1 MIRHILPNG
10 ILFFLLHQT
19 QSVKQGFMVA
29 KVRYEWHAIGVH
41 ISKEYMIDA
50 GTSQRCR

>member
-1 MIRHILPNG
+1 
-10 ILFFLLHQT
+10 
-19 QSVKQGFMVA
+19 MVA
-29 KVRYEWHAIGVH
+29 KVQYEWHAFGVH